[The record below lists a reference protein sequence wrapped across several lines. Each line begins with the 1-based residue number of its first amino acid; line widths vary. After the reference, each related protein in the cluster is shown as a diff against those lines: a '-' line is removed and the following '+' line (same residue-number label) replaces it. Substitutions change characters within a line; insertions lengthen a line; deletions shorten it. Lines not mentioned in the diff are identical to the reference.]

1 MLLLARSRT
10 MSPLPLC
17 IREARNKE
25 PTHTEELMMT
35 TVNGPGRNL
44 SIAFIGRP
52 KCSSTTPMTPTPTIT
67 AKGSTRRA
75 NDERARNPSLF
86 AVHCTARYRR
96 KALTANQRG
105 TAAKIKA
112 ESKSENIT
120 PSTLLSAPCR
130 TPFVYST
137 FEAVH
142 PPAPLRATLTS
153 VSHTP

>member
-10 MSPLPLC
+10 MSSLPLC

-25 PTHTEELMMT
+25 PTQTEELMMANVHGAGINAS
-35 TVNGPGRNL
+35 TV
-44 SIAFIGRP
+44 FIGP
-52 KCSSTTPMTPTPTIT
+52 KCFSTTTMTANPAIA
-67 AKGSTRRA
+67 AKGSKRRA